1 MGALNYEEL
10 YTLDDYK
17 LWEGNWELI
26 GGVAYAMAP
35 SPIVT
40 HQSVGMNIAYR
51 LKSAIES
58 CEECLVLS
66 EIDYEISDNTV
77 VRPDVLL
84 ICKEIDEKVN
94 KTPEIIFEILSPS
107 TARRDETIKFDIYE
121 KEGVKYYILVNP
133 KNRIAK
139 VYRLYHDGRFVK
151 QDDFENEKFIFEINE
166 CQIDFD
172 FSLIWRR

>member
-151 QDDFENEKFIFEINE
+151 QDDFENEQFIFEIDA
-166 CQIDFD
+166 CKIDFN